1 MKCLQCNEEFESKRS
16 TAKYCSDKCRKL
28 AFQGISQSGEVS
40 VPESEVSV
48 PESPFEGLSVPEV
61 EVSVPCDTENVT
73 VNPCKYLG
81 ANIHKDRDHHQ
92 SIIYD
97 VSEEGFKRRNKAWDS
112 MSDRYKAE
120 IRAGAIRRKA
130 ERIEQV
136 KAVTERRQ
144 AIKYQVAE

>member
-1 MKCLQCNEEFESKRS
+1 MKCIQCGKEFESKRVTS
-16 TAKYCSDKCRKL
+16 KYCSASCRVK
-28 AFQGISQSGEVS
+28 ASRVS
-40 VPESEVSV
+40 VTNDIITRDVSV
-48 PESPFEGLSVPEV
+48 TDELSVTDAEPCV
-61 EVSVPCDTENVT
+61 TVSVTGGC
-73 VNPCKYLG
+73 CQFLG

-92 SIIYD
+92 SLIYD